1 MSMIVYFK
9 LKNVYA
15 YYVFE
20 VVYQSENKKKS
31 VYLKKRQHHKKLC
44 HYNNCNFSGFFYSSK
59 QSTTIVR

>member
-20 VVYQSENKKKS
+20 VVYQSENKKKIC
-31 VYLKKRQHHKKLC
+31 LFEKKTA
-44 HYNNCNFSGFFYSSK
+44 S
-59 QSTTIVR
+59 